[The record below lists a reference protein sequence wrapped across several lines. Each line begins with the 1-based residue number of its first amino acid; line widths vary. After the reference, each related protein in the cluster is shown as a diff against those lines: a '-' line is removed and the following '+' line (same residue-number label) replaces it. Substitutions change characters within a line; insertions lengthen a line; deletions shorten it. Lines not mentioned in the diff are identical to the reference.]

1 MSNWWADKLGTPRQP
16 QQQPQQPRLPEQQ
29 VPVVQPGM
37 TPQYPGYTPNQGYPP
52 VTQQPTYN
60 PELAGHTL
68 PASATDASRCP
79 NCSSGNYGKMPS
91 MPEAKARCYDCGYPI
106 QQSGSGMPGV
116 RVPTN
121 GNTQAAKQLSTQNN
135 FNPGTIVDR
144 IG

>member
-16 QQQPQQPRLPEQQ
+16 QQQPRLPEQQ
-29 VPVVQPGM
+29 VPVTNPGV

-52 VTQQPTYN
+52 VTQQPPYN
-60 PELAGHTL
+60 PELVGRTL
-68 PASATDASRCP
+68 PASAVNASRCP
-79 NCSSGNYGKMPS
+79 NCSSGNYGKMTA
-91 MPEAKARCYDCGYPI
+91 ETAARCYDCGYPI

-116 RVPTN
+116 RIPTN
-121 GNTQAAKQLSTQNN
+121 GNTEAAKQVSTANN

>member
-1 MSNWWADKLGTPRQP
+1 MNSNSWWADKLGVPRQT
-16 QQQPQQPRLPEQQ
+16 QSQPRLPEQQ
-29 VPVVQPGM
+29 VPVVNPGV

-52 VTQQPTYN
+52 VTQQPPYN
-60 PELAGHTL
+60 PELAGHML
-68 PASATDASRCP
+68 PASAMNPGRCP
-79 NCSSGNYGKMPS
+79 NCSSGNYGKMT
-91 MPEAKARCYDCGYPI
+91 PETAPRCYDCGYPI

-121 GNTQAAKQLSTQNN
+121 GNTAAAKQISTANN

>member
-16 QQQPQQPRLPEQQ
+16 QQPRLPEQQ
-29 VPVVQPGM
+29 VPVVNPGV

-52 VTQQPTYN
+52 VNQPPTYN
-60 PELAGHTL
+60 PELAGRTM
-68 PASATDASRCP
+68 PASAVNASRCP
-79 NCSSGNYGKMPS
+79 NCSSGNYGKMTA
-91 MPEAKARCYDCGYPI
+91 ETAARCYDCGYPI

-121 GNTQAAKQLSTQNN
+121 GNTEAAKQVSTANN
-135 FNPGTIVDR
+135 FNPGTIIDR